1 MLGPELQTL
10 AQRYPDINVFDV
22 DVDKNI
28 EFAREMNVNGIPSLF
43 YYKDGKLVNQS
54 AGYMPMEDLLKMF

>member
-1 MLGPELQTL
+1 
-10 AQRYPDINVFDV
+10 
-22 DVDKNI
+22 
-28 EFAREMNVNGIPSLF
+28 MNVNGIPSLF